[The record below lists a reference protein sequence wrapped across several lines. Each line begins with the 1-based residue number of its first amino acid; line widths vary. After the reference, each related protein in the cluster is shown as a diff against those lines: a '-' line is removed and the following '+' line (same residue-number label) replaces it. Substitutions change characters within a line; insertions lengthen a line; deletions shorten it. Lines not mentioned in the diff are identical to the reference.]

1 MTPQND
7 QNKLAIVIPYYKID
21 FFEETIKSVAAQTN
35 KNFVLYIGNDA
46 SPHDPINI
54 IEKYLQS
61 ESYFYV
67 EYKDNLGSKNL
78 ALQWERVLENVKEEW
93 FQILGDDDII
103 SENFV
108 EEFYNNLKTATSKN
122 ISVMK
127 FYHQWVDEKNNIIEN
142 FVYNFSELNPS
153 EFFIKKYNHEI
164 QSSLS
169 ENIFRLDIYKRIKFE
184 KITLAWG
191 SDDLAI
197 LLFAAG
203 NAILYIKSSLVKVRI
218 SGSSI
223 SGSIHLSD
231 QKQKAYF
238 ELREILITKYSSLF
252 DYQFISTVV
261 EEYLNSSNYKKYNA
275 HYTVIFYY
283 LKHLKIKAFLKALKK
298 IYYIKKKCLQKFP
311 S

>member
-1 MTPQND
+1 MTPQNY
-7 QNKLAIVIPYYKID
+7 QIKLAIVIPYYKID
-21 FFEETIKSVAAQTN
+21 FFEETIKSVASQTN
-35 KNFVLYIGNDA
+35 KNFVLYIGDDA
-46 SPHDPINI
+46 SPNDPVNI
-54 IEKYLQS
+54 IEKYLQP
-61 ESYFYV
+61 ESYFYYK
-67 EYKDNLGSKNL
+67 YKDNLGGKNL

-93 FQILGDDDII
+93 FQVLGDDDVI
-103 SENFV
+103 SANFV
-108 EEFYNNLKTATSKN
+108 EEFYNNLKTAESKN

-127 FYHQWVDEKNNIIEN
+127 FSHQWIDEENSVIQN
-142 FVYNFSELNPS
+142 FVYNFSELKPS

-169 ENIFRLDIYKRIKFE
+169 ENIFKLDIYKRVKFE

-203 NAILYIKSSLVKVRI
+203 NVILYIKNSIVKVRI

-223 SGSIHLSD
+223 SGSMHLSD

-238 ELREILITKYSSLF
+238 ELREILIAKYSSLF
-252 DYQFISTVV
+252 DYQFISEVV
-261 EEYLNSSNYKKYNA
+261 EEYLDFSNYKKYNA
-275 HYTVIFYY
+275 HYTVIFFY

-298 IYYIKKKCLQKFP
+298 IYYIKKKCLQKYP

>member
-1 MTPQND
+1 MIH

-21 FFEETIKSVAAQTN
+21 FFEETIQSVAAQTN

-46 SPHDPINI
+46 SPDDPARI
-54 IEKYLQS
+54 IEKHLPP
-61 ESYFYV
+61 ESYHYF
-67 EYKDNLGSKNL
+67 EYKDNVGGKNL

-93 FQILGDDDII
+93 FQILGDDDVI

-108 EEFYNNLKTATSKN
+108 EEFYNHLQTATSKN

-127 FYHQWVDEKNNIIEN
+127 FSHQWIDEKNKVIEN
-142 FVYNFSELNPS
+142 FAYHFSELKPS

-169 ENIFRLDIYKRIKFE
+169 ENIFKLDIYKKIKFE

-203 NAILYIKSSLVKVRI
+203 NSILYIKNSIVKVRI

-223 SGSIHLSD
+223 SGSLYLSD
-231 QKQKAYF
+231 EKQKAYF
-238 ELREILITKYSSLF
+238 ELREILISKYSSLF
-252 DYQFISTVV
+252 DYPFMSKVV
-261 EEYLNSSNYKKYNA
+261 EDYLNFSYYKKYNA
-275 HYTVIFYY
+275 RYTVIFYY
-283 LKHLKIKAFLKALKK
+283 LKHLKIKTFLKALKK
-298 IYYIKKKCLQKFP
+298 IYYIKKKCLQKYP